1 MPARRLRVAVIG
13 HTGRGDYGHDIDT
26 LWLRVPETEVVA
38 VADADDR
45 DRAAAVERLQAARGY
60 ADYRTMLA
68 EAAADIVAIAPRHVD
83 EHRDMVLPAAAAG
96 AKGIFI
102 EKPLCRTP
110 AEADDMLAACQRA
123 NTKVAVAHR
132 NRYHPVLS
140 VLRRLIDEGAIGR
153 LLEIRGRGKED
164 HRGGAQD
171 LWVLG
176 SHLLNLFV
184 YFGGRPRACTATLLQ
199 DNRPITAADVRP
211 GAEGVGPIAGNRL
224 HARYD
229 MDRGYPAFIDSVRD
243 AGNVTTGYGMQLV
256 GTAGIIDLRADQEPT
271 AHLLPGNPFTPA
283 GSPRSWQVISSAGV
297 GQPEPLTDIEWQ
309 VAGHG
314 APARDLLAAIRDDR
328 PPLCSLDD
336 ARLTIEMIMAAFASH
351 RAGGGRV
358 EWPLHDRGN
367 PLAAW

>member
-13 HTGRGDYGHDIDT
+13 QTGRGDYGHDIDT

-45 DRAAAVERLQAARGY
+45 GRAAAVERLQAARGY

-83 EHRDMVLPAAAAG
+83 EHRDMVLAAAAAG
-96 AKGIFI
+96 AKGIYI

-132 NRYHPVLS
+132 NRYHPVLP

-199 DNRPITAADVRP
+199 DDRPVTAADVRP

-229 MDRGYPAFIDSVRD
+229 MERGYPAFFDSVRD
-243 AGNVTTGYGMQLV
+243 AGNVATGFGMQLV

-271 AHLLPGNPFTPA
+271 AHLLPGNPFTP
-283 GSPRSWQVISSAGV
+283 GGRPRGWQVISS
-297 GQPEPLTDIEWQ
+297 
-309 VAGHG
+309 
-314 APARDLLAAIRDDR
+314 
-328 PPLCSLDD
+328 
-336 ARLTIEMIMAAFASH
+336 
-351 RAGGGRV
+351 AGGGRV

-367 PLAAW
+367 PLTAW